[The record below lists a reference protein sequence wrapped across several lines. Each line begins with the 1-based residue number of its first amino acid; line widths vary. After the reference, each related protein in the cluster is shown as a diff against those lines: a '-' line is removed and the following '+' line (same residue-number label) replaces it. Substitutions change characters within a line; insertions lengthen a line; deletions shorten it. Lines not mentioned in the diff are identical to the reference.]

1 MSDYKDTLNLPST
14 DFPMKANLAQRE
26 PDMIKRWDA
35 LGLYERMC
43 ELGEGRKRFVLM
55 DGPPYANGDIHIGH
69 AVNKVLKDIV
79 VKSQR
84 LNGLDAP
91 YVPGWDC
98 HGLPIELMV
107 EKKVG
112 KVGQKVDAAAFRKAC
127 REYASKQVSRQREDF
142 LRLGVIGDWNNPY
155 LTMNADFEAA
165 QVRALA
171 RIVERGHVQR
181 GFKPVHWCIDC
192 GSSLAE
198 AEVEYQDKSSPAIDV
213 RFAVVNPDALP
224 ADLSA
229 GEGKVSVVIWTTT
242 PWTLPANRAVA
253 VHSELDYAL
262 VQAGAECLIV
272 AAELVDD
279 VMQRAGV
286 DDHRVIGTARGAE
299 LIGLKLQHPF
309 YDRQVPLLHG
319 DHVSLEA
326 GTGLVH
332 IAPAHGQ
339 EDYQVGLANDLPMD
353 NPVGSNGC
361 YLPDTELF
369 AGEHV
374 WPANI
379 LVVEALEERDGLL
392 AMANLSHSYPHCWRH
407 KTPLIF
413 RATPQWF
420 IAMDKAG
427 LRDKAVEEI
436 GQVAWTPAWGEN
448 RIREMVAGRPDWCI
462 SRQRSWGVP
471 IAVFVDKQEQEL
483 HPDTPRLMREVADRI
498 EAEGLEAWFDLD
510 PAELLGD
517 QAGQYD
523 KVTDILDVWFD
534 SGVVHACVPPSH
546 PAVQT
551 DGPADLYLEGSDQ
564 HRGWFQSSL
573 LTSVAMHERAPYKA
587 VLTHGFTVDEQG
599 RKMSKSQG
607 NVVAP
612 QSVVKQMGADV
623 LRLWVAA
630 SDYRGE
636 IAVSDELLKRTADAY
651 RRIRNTLRFMLGNLH
666 GFDPAQHR
674 VTDEDMLALDRWVV
688 GRAAEMQGEIQS
700 AYDHFEFHRVYQKLH
715 NFCVVDLGG
724 FYLDVIKDR
733 LYTTQADSLARR
745 SSQTA
750 MYELA
755 HALVRWIAPVLSFT
769 ADEVWQYLPGA
780 GSDSV
785 LLETWHGLPPSREK
799 EALDWPVVMTVRDAV
814 KKQLELCRK
823 EGVIGSSLDAVVDL
837 YCEPALLEA
846 LEGLKDEL
854 RFVLIT
860 SEARVHAAEDR
871 PADVDATELQGLSLK
886 VQASSSNKCVRCW
899 HRRADVGS
907 NAQHPEL
914 CGRCIEN
921 VAGNGEQRAYA

>member
-279 VMQRAGV
+279 VMQRAAV
-286 DDHRVIGTARGAE
+286 DDHRVIGTAKGAE

-785 LLETWHGLPPSREK
+785 LLETWHSLPPSREK

-871 PADVDATELQGLSLK
+871 SADVDATELQGLSLK
-886 VQASSSNKCVRCW
+886 VQASSSDKCVRCW

-921 VAGNGEQRAYA
+921 VAGKGEQRAYA

>member
-262 VQAGAECLIV
+262 VQAGAERLIV

-279 VMQRAGV
+279 VMQRAAV
-286 DDHRVIGTARGAE
+286 DDHRVIGTAKGAE

-551 DGPADLYLEGSDQ
+551 GGPADLYLEGSDQ

-871 PADVDATELQGLSLK
+871 SADVDATELQGLSLK
-886 VQASSSNKCVRCW
+886 VQASSSDKCVRCW

-921 VAGNGEQRAYA
+921 VAGKGEQRAYA

>member
-279 VMQRAGV
+279 VMQRAAV
-286 DDHRVIGTARGAE
+286 DDHRVIGTAKGAE

-871 PADVDATELQGLSLK
+871 SADVDATELQGLSLK
-886 VQASSSNKCVRCW
+886 VQASSSDKCVRCW

>member
-279 VMQRAGV
+279 VMQRAAV
-286 DDHRVIGTARGAE
+286 DDHRVIGTAKGAE

-551 DGPADLYLEGSDQ
+551 GGPADLYLEGSDQ

-780 GSDSV
+780 ASDSV

-871 PADVDATELQGLSLK
+871 SADVDATELQGLSLK
-886 VQASSSNKCVRCW
+886 VQASSSDKCVRCW

-921 VAGNGEQRAYA
+921 VAGKGEQRAYA